1 MRHHSL
7 ISEMGIST
15 IDKNQMHGK
24 EIEPPNNELVEQ
36 VFRMASEKLSHCK
49 SMMAFPR
56 NIIDYF
62 NDKDARLNN

>member
-1 MRHHSL
+1 MRYHSL

-24 EIEPPNNELVEQ
+24 EIEPPNNELVER

-49 SMMAFPR
+49 SE
-56 NIIDYF
+56 
-62 NDKDARLNN
+62 

>member
-24 EIEPPNNELVEQ
+24 ESEPPNNELVERD
-36 VFRMASEKLSHCK
+36 FRMASEKFSH
-49 SMMAFPR
+49 
-56 NIIDYF
+56 
-62 NDKDARLNN
+62 